1 MYKAKK
7 AGGTKGKSGKYW
19 TWVKGDVNAPKGELD
34 HVSSLERKGKMS
46 KKEIKSQLDE
56 KGVEYDGRSSKED
69 LEKLLN
75 A

>member
-1 MYKAKK
+1 MYIAKST
-7 AGGTKGKSGKYW
+7 GGTTGKSGRKW
-19 TWVKGDVNAPKGELD
+19 HWNKGEVHAPKGELD
-34 HVSSLERKGKMS
+34 HVSSLEWKGDLS
-46 KKEIKSQLDE
+46 KKEIKAQLDE